1 MQYGHPSKHK
11 NEEARSRFITMAS
24 TFFYLY
30 IILFY
35 FILFW
40 QLFNQTATLFQHSVT
55 NTPES
60 IMPGGIT
67 TKGRIEHQLKVF
79 GELTTMAYVE
89 VLSSRLERQL
99 SI

>member
-1 MQYGHPSKHK
+1 
-11 NEEARSRFITMAS
+11 MAS

-40 QLFNQTATLFQHSVT
+40 QLFNQTATLFQHLVT

-79 GELTTMAYVE
+79 GELTTAYVDSE
-89 VLSSRLERQL
+89 VKFKAGTPAEYLNAVGQMIAMQYLL
-99 SI
+99 VAPA